1 MHAVAA
7 AQIYDVASINGEQL
21 LTLLI
26 VFGLG
31 ALFGR
36 IILLPQKAR
45 VREQQRIHALPPAR
59 APLKEMQEDDL
70 KRIPGIGPQV
80 EEALRAGGIRSFAE
94 LARSSR
100 ERLEVILH
108 ESGRSSAGVRSW
120 PVMAALLASQKDPNS

>member
-1 MHAVAA
+1 MHAIAA
-7 AQIYDVASINGEQL
+7 TQIYDVASINGEQL
-21 LTLLI
+21 LTLLV

-36 IILLPQKAR
+36 IILLPQKRHAL
-45 VREQQRIHALPPAR
+45 EPQRIHALPPAR
-59 APLKEMQEDDL
+59 SLRKESPEDDL

-108 ESGRSSAGVRSW
+108 EAGRSSAGVRSW